1 VAKLIQIEPASGVQ
15 RWALAFVGGKDT
27 GDVPKSCF
35 NCPFLYINQ
44 KRCQIHGPD
53 IVIDRAMKGK
63 QVYTPVCCYQRG
75 GTPLAVGDDKVVYNV
90 NTLGDKAADQTGLEW
105 AKSPT
110 GTNCG
115 GFKQGASCEHFVPT
129 EGHDGLC
136 NLMSKEQDET
146 SDAMSEHK
154 GQSVD
159 WDDCCDGHE
168 GENISWREAQKLLKL
183 RGFMKKHHKFSHS
196 ITEHHDDGS
205 HTVHHIHEKH
215 GFQGPAKREGDVK
228 GTAGDHDAMMDHMM
242 DHTSQPNPGEA
253 NDAANQPMPGAG
265 APPPGAAGAPPAV

>member
-1 VAKLIQIEPASGVQ
+1 VADKLVQIESAIGVQ

-27 GDVPKSCF
+27 GNQPKSCF

-53 IVIDRAMKGK
+53 IVIDRVIKDD
-63 QVYTPVCCYQRG
+63 QQYTPVCVYQRG
-75 GTPLAVGDDKVVYNV
+75 GTPLAVGNDEVVYNV

-115 GFKQGASCEHFVPT
+115 GFKQGAPCEHFYVT
-129 EGHDGLC
+129 DGKGEDGICL
-136 NLMSKEQDET
+136 LMSEQQDET

-154 GQSVD
+154 GRSVD

-168 GENISWREAQKLLKL
+168 GENISWREAQKLLSSNRPQLKL
-183 RGFMKKHHKFSHS
+183 EDLSLGPQKGLPK
-196 ITEHHDDGS
+196 TEDS
-205 HTVHHIHEKH
+205 EYARARAIRK
-215 GFQGPAKREGDVK
+215 AKQTK
-228 GTAGDHDAMMDHMM
+228 
-242 DHTSQPNPGEA
+242 S
-253 NDAANQPMPGAG
+253 
-265 APPPGAAGAPPAV
+265 